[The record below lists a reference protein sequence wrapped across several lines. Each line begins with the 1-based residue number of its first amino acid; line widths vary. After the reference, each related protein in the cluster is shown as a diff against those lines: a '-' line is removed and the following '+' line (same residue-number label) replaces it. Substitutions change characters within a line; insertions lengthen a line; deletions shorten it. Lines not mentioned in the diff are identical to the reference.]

1 MHEQQDV
8 AIERDLVVQKEFW
21 NDYFADTPE
30 NARPNP
36 SREGRHQLAE
46 QLLMSLKLSKPK
58 ILEVGCGSG
67 WLSAALARHGQVT
80 GVDLADQVLARARA
94 LHPRVDFI
102 AGDFLTL
109 ALPVQHFDLVVS
121 VDAISYFDDLQ
132 LFSERIASALKSSG
146 YLILMCPHRF
156 VWNRTDFV
164 RRSHGEIPLN
174 WLNMWELKKLLRK
187 QFSVLHAETIMPDG
201 HLGVLRLINS
211 YRLNRLIQKIVPEP
225 SVVRFK
231 EWIGLGKTL
240 VVVAQKRV

>member
-8 AIERDLVVQKEFW
+8 AIERDLVVQKKFW
-21 NDYFADTPE
+21 NEHFADY
-30 NARPNP
+30 AHPNP
-36 SREGRHQLAE
+36 SDERRNQRAE
-46 QLLMSLKLSKPK
+46 QLVVSLNLSKSK
-58 ILEVGCGSG
+58 ILEVGCGVG
-67 WLSAALARHGQVT
+67 WLSAVLERHGQVT
-80 GVDLADQVLARARA
+80 GVDLADQALARARA
-94 LHPRVDFI
+94 LHSHVDFI

-132 LFSERIASALKSSG
+132 LFTEKIASALKSRG

-156 VWNRTDFV
+156 VWDRTDFV
-164 RRSHGEIPLN
+164 RRSHGEIALN

-187 QFSVLHAETIMPDG
+187 HFSVLHAETMMPDG
-201 HLGVLRLINS
+201 HLGILGLVNS
-211 YRLNRLIQKIVPEP
+211 YRLNRLIQKIVSEP

-231 EWIGLGKTL
+231 EWVGLGKTL